1 MFCFNPGRV
10 LDFVMCLSFD
20 DCTDHVV
27 LFFILLKWYIT
38 LISDCGALIHGPY
51 TEIYNSGE

>member
-1 MFCFNPGRV
+1 
-10 LDFVMCLSFD
+10 MCLSFD

-27 LFFILLKWYIT
+27 LSFILLKWYIT
-38 LISDCGALIHGPY
+38 LRSDWGALTHGLY